1 MITSRTNDKIKYIEK
16 LKQKSSFRREEG
28 CFIVEGIRMV
38 REVPVNLRREL
49 YLTEKALADH
59 PELAV
64 WCGAVETVSDSV
76 MEKLADTKTPQGMLA
91 VVRIPEWVNQEGH
104 ALNEGS
110 KNEGSKN
117 EGSKNEGSKNEG
129 SKNEGSKNEGSKNDG
144 PERDEIRNN
153 GGVKDGKTIGIVPL
167 YLVLDGVQDPGNVG
181 TLIRTAEAVGA
192 TAVLLSRTSA
202 DPFSPKVVRS
212 TMGTIFRVRVEIS
225 DNLPATLRELK
236 KEGVR
241 IFGTHLSGTE
251 FYDADLTVPL
261 AFLIGNEGNGLT
273 DEVAAEADSLLRIPM
288 EGHVESLNAAVSGSV
303 VAYEAYRQRKKR
315 M

>member
-38 REVPVNLRREL
+38 REVPEDLRREL

-59 PELAV
+59 PELSR

-91 VVRIPEWVNQEGH
+91 VVKIPENGSEG
-104 ALNEGS
+104 
-110 KNEGSKN
+110 
-117 EGSKNEGSKNEG
+117 
-129 SKNEGSKNEGSKNDG
+129 DG
-144 PERDEIRNN
+144 DE
-153 GGVKDGKTIGIVPL
+153 KTPL

-181 TLIRTAEAVGA
+181 TIIRTAEAVGA

-225 DNLPATLRELK
+225 DDLPDTLRGLK

-251 FYDADLTVPL
+251 FYDADLTCPL

-273 DEVAAEADSLLRIPM
+273 DEVAKEADSLLRIPM
-288 EGHVESLNAAVSGSV
+288 EGQVESLNAAVSGSV
-303 VAYEAYRQRKKR
+303 VAYEAYRQRRGTKK
-315 M
+315 

>member
-38 REVPVNLRREL
+38 REVPEDLRREL

-59 PELAV
+59 PEFAG
-64 WCGAVETVSDSV
+64 WCRTVETVSDSV

-91 VVRIPEWVNQEGH
+91 VVKIPVVKIPENGSRGEG
-104 ALNEGS
+104 
-110 KNEGSKN
+110 
-117 EGSKNEGSKNEG
+117 
-129 SKNEGSKNEGSKNDG
+129 
-144 PERDEIRNN
+144 DE
-153 GGVKDGKTIGIVPL
+153 KTPL

-181 TLIRTAEAVGA
+181 TIIRTAEAVGA

-225 DNLPATLRELK
+225 DDLPDTLRGLK

-251 FYDADLTVPL
+251 FYDADLTCPL

-273 DEVAAEADSLLRIPM
+273 DEVAKEADSLLRIPM
-288 EGHVESLNAAVSGSV
+288 EGQVESLNAAVSGSV
-303 VAYEAYRQRKKR
+303 VAYEAYRQRRNCK
-315 M
+315 

>member
-38 REVPVNLRREL
+38 REVPETLRREL
-49 YLTEKALADH
+49 YLTENALADH
-59 PELAV
+59 PELSD
-64 WCGAVETVSDSV
+64 WCNAVETVSDSV

-91 VVRIPEWVNQEGH
+91 VVKIPDN
-104 ALNEGS
+104 NS
-110 KNEGSKN
+110 DKNSEKKPEN
-117 EGSKNEGSKNEG
+117 KYNNNAEIAARKILENNRV
-129 SKNEGSKNEGSKNDG
+129 KND
-144 PERDEIRNN
+144 ESEHSVITRDGN
-153 GGVKDGKTIGIVPL
+153 VPL
-167 YLVLDGVQDPGNVG
+167 YLVLDGMQDPGNVG
-181 TLIRTAEAVGA
+181 TIIRTAEAVGA

-212 TMGTIFRVRVEIS
+212 TMGTIFRVRIEIS
-225 DNLPATLRELK
+225 DDLPDTLRRLK

-251 FYDADLTVPL
+251 FYDADLTCPL

-273 DEVAAEADSLLRIPM
+273 DEVAAEADFLLRIPM
-288 EGHVESLNAAVSGSV
+288 EGEVESLNAAVSGSV
-303 VAYEAYRQRKKR
+303 VAYEAYRQRRKS
-315 M
+315 